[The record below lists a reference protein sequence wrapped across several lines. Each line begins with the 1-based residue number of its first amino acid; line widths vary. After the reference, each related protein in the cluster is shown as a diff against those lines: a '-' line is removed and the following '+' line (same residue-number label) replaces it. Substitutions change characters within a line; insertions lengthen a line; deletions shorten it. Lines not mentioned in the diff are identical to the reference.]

1 MITPGPLIIIWIIKT
16 FIVQKIIAYLHP
28 VTYIT
33 VTYDV
38 LMFLFFCLSSVN
50 LKDISLTSCFSF
62 YIKSSY
68 HTKKRFFVSVNVD
81 INQL

>member
-1 MITPGPLIIIWIIKT
+1 MITPGPFIIIWIIKT

-38 LMFLFFCLSSVN
+38 LMFLF
-50 LKDISLTSCFSF
+50 CFFIFSKF
-62 YIKSSY
+62 KGY
-68 HTKKRFFVSVNVD
+68 
-81 INQL
+81 